1 MPASVWLTTDPEYG
15 SVHWLRREVATKLG
29 YAADGR
35 LLNRPERAY
44 VDSIIESGIMQFA
57 AASSPTVQPE
67 EPAGEGRLPDGLHV
81 EAAKDATR
89 RAPYRWSFL
98 NYVHSFQTAIGQNT
112 YDLPDDFGSFIA
124 EPTTNRQGGRIA
136 IVGESHLR
144 QLIASSPENGP
155 PAYCTTRKVSVG
167 GASVARKQI
176 VLYPTPM
183 ASETIQLEYGV
194 VPQTLNDDH
203 PYPPGGRE
211 HAETVLASCC
221 YVMAM
226 RTGEGVEQAAAHLR
240 DRLAASIVLDRAAS
254 KPTADGVWVDDNGR
268 FNHAY
273 LLRMIGRHIG
283 IGPNPAAWSHQQTQL
298 TAEILRRTLRRVYN
312 PPPLP
317 KENYP
322 HDWSFLRPLA
332 SLMTVGGQFTYDLPA
347 DFAQLYG
354 PMTHATLGSTL
365 YPAIMFVGEVQIRQ
379 LLQRQ
384 EATARPDRAAIRT
397 KSIDRANGTR
407 YELLLWPVPD
417 AIYQLDYRY
426 RINPD
431 SINLIPTSETEIEI
445 HGGDRYSEM
454 FLEAAMLSAD
464 GMMGVKRSPHEER
477 FIRSVI
483 SAVGSDRMTNAP
495 DSLGYNGDPSQVR
508 RFSAD
513 HHDFDENIV
522 TYNGVAY

>member
-1 MPASVWLTTDPEYG
+1 MTVWLTTDPEYG
-15 SVHWLRREVATKLG
+15 SVHWLRREIATKLG

-44 VDSIIESGIMQFA
+44 VDSIIESGVMQFA

-81 EAAKDATR
+81 EATKDAVR

-98 NYVHSFQTAIGQNT
+98 NYVYSFQTVANQNT

-124 EPTTNRQGGRIA
+124 EPTTSREGGRIA

-144 QLIASSPENGP
+144 QLIGSAPASGP

-167 GASVARKQI
+167 GESVAKKQLI
-176 VLYPTPM
+176 LYPTPM
-183 ASETIQLEYGV
+183 ASETIQLEYGTI
-194 VPQTLNDDH
+194 PQTLNDQN

-211 HAETVLASCC
+211 HAETILASCC
-221 YVMAM
+221 YVLAM

-254 KPTADGVWVDDNGR
+254 KPTADGVWVEDDGK
-268 FNHAY
+268 FNHSY
-273 LLRMIGRHIG
+273 LLRMIGRHLG
-283 IGPNPAAWSHQQTQL
+283 YGPNQKAWSHQQTQL
-298 TAEILRRTLRRVYN
+298 TAEVLRRTLRRVYN
-312 PPPLP
+312 PPILP

-322 HDWSFLRPLA
+322 HDWTFLRPVA
-332 SLMTVGGQFTYDLPA
+332 SISTTAGHYLYDLPD
-347 DFAQLYG
+347 DFAMLYG
-354 PMTHATLGSTL
+354 PMTHATEGSTL
-365 YPAIMFVGEVQIRQ
+365 YPAIIFVGEIQIRQ

-384 EATARPDRAAIRT
+384 EATARPDRAAVRV
-397 KSIDRANGTR
+397 KSMDRANGTR

-417 AIYQLDYRY
+417 QIYQLDYRY
-426 RINPD
+426 RINPN
-431 SINLIPTSETEIEI
+431 SINLIPTSETDLDI

-464 GMMGVKRSPHEER
+464 EMMGVKRSPHEER
-477 FIRSVI
+477 FMRAVM
-483 SAVGSDRMTNAP
+483 SAVGADRMTNAP
-495 DSLGYNGDPSQVR
+495 DSLGYNGDPSQAR
-508 RFSAD
+508 RFGED
-513 HHDFDENIV
+513 WHNWDENIV
-522 TYNGVAY
+522 TLNGIAY